1 MRGILSNQNQEW
13 PKSIEEAVDRL
24 LKLLSKEDVQ
34 SLKNAKE
41 EDLIKYHFSLGALI
55 RNEFGMWKGNDELL
69 KSCMKKRQFAHPD
82 EVSSI
87 IIEAVRKKL
96 QNS

>member
-1 MRGILSNQNQEW
+1 MSNQNQEW
-13 PKSIEEAVDRL
+13 PKSIEESVDRL
-24 LKLLSKEDVQ
+24 LELLSKEDIQ

-41 EDLIKYHFSLGALI
+41 EDLIKCHFSLGAFF

-69 KSCMKKRQFAHPD
+69 KSCMKKSQLVHPD

-87 IIEAVRKKL
+87 IIEAVWRRL
-96 QNS
+96 QKE